1 MFFFFSS
8 YNVAFKP
15 IVVYVVLLS
24 MNALQELETTSD
36 FQDIR
41 LIMFDFIGI
50 IGRKT
55 QKPTK
60 LMANFFKRWSEEFQA
75 VSFFF

>member
-1 MFFFFSS
+1 
-8 YNVAFKP
+8 
-15 IVVYVVLLS
+15 

-55 QKPTK
+55 QEPTK
-60 LMANFFKRWSEEFQA
+60 LMAIFVRDEVKISSSQFLLLTYGL
-75 VSFFF
+75 